1 MGILSPSDQ
10 KILSAVWVKKASSP
24 AGATPP
30 FSTAVMLVYDPFV
43 FLPLFLHFFISR
55 NSFIKLFSYSR
66 CNFDAPVGYSRNT
79 KKCPFWLPRHAEWL
93 LSYIRQSLTHKQGRN
108 RIKAQ
113 PPPPVKVVES
123 WSRPSSSYQHAA
135 ALPRSQPR
143 TTTTTTTTRTVQYRE
158 PVRYETTLP
167 VRPPH
172 SRKHSS
178 SKHHSVA
185 DREPSYTSSSSKK
198 SSSKAAPP
206 RSNDRF
212 YEYRREE
219 PVTSRGRAV
228 VSSYDSGGRTTGGAP
243 RAYSQDRGGSGGVYS
258 AFGSSRRSSRDAGS
272 RGSYEYSSSRDEPK
286 YGSRR
291 LSYVGSTYS
300 DTKGEHRG
308 WGIFRRH

>member
-1 MGILSPSDQ
+1 MLRGSSDTFY
-10 KILSAVWVKKASSP
+10 
-24 AGATPP
+24 GT
-30 FSTAVMLVYDPFV
+30 
-43 FLPLFLHFFISR
+43 
-55 NSFIKLFSYSR
+55 
-66 CNFDAPVGYSRNT
+66 
-79 KKCPFWLPRHAEWL
+79 
-93 LSYIRQSLTHKQGRN
+93 LTNEQGRN
-108 RIKAQ
+108 RVKAQ
-113 PPPPVKVVES
+113 PPPPVKVIES
-123 WSRPSSSYQHAA
+123 WSRPSSSYQHVA
-135 ALPRSQPR
+135 ALPRSKPR

-167 VRPPH
+167 LRPSH

-178 SKHHSVA
+178 SRHPAVA
-185 DREPSYTSSSSKK
+185 DREPSYASTSSKK

-219 PVTSRGRAV
+219 PVSSRGRAV
-228 VSSYDSGGRTTGGAP
+228 VSSHDSGRRTTGVAP
-243 RAYSQDRGGSGGVYS
+243 RAYSQDRGDSSGFYG
-258 AFGSSRRSSRDAGS
+258 AFGSSRRSSRDAGH
-272 RGSYEYSSSRDEPK
+272 RGSYEQSSSREEPK